1 MRQAII
7 NLLCVQYS
15 RSILYLTGRQQI
27 LNRGQWFKSYYPQFR
42 STITR
47 KIVSQSYEI
56 SLYVIRSNQMFLDA
70 FQRKLKH
77 LSFSIPFFFRVYPS
91 TLFISSSRILLSSR
105 FLFLSFVFRPS
116 PHPTSV
122 WHCQP
127 IPSENSNGIVAS
139 NVNHQRFCIFHR
151 TSTIWITMKFTSVKS
166 VKDWQMKEQ
175 FYQVYQVYQWVSPT
189 LAVRLK

>member
-1 MRQAII
+1 MRQTII
-7 NLLCVQYS
+7 NLLCMQYS
-15 RSILYLTGRQQI
+15 HSILYLTGRQQI
-27 LNRGQWFKSYYPQFR
+27 LNCGQWFKSCYPQFR

-47 KIVSQSYEI
+47 KIVWQSYDG
-56 SLYVIRSNQMFLDA
+56 SLYVIRSNQMFLNT

-91 TLFISSSRILLSSR
+91 ALFISSSRILLSSR

-116 PHPTSV
+116 PHPTSG

-127 IPSENSNGIVAS
+127 IPSGNSNGIVPS

-151 TSTIWITMKFTSVKS
+151 TLTIWITMKFTSVKS
-166 VKDWQMKEQ
+166 VTDWQMKEQ
-175 FYQVYQVYQWVSPT
+175 FHSKFIIEF
-189 LAVRLK
+189 R